1 MQYTLLV
8 PILREKG
15 IDMISI
21 IIPVYN
27 SEKFLHKCVNSVLHQ
42 TFQNWELILVDDG
55 SSDSSR
61 RICDMCAQ
69 NNPQVRTI
77 HKENGGVSSAR
88 NAGLDVAIGEYIM
101 FVDSDDWLEPELC
114 QELVDGIRQSDI
126 VIGGYKAFFAKGQV
140 EHVAKENKIQFPE
153 EFPTI
158 SVQLYENNLL
168 NAPVSKLYRRS
179 LIGIQRFD
187 ENTRLGEDFLF
198 NLEYLPKCRYIS
210 TVSSSGYVYNVL
222 NENSATKNFR
232 QDDFSQIVYLYK
244 MGKTFAEQYG
254 FWGETCSSMKK
265 QFFLNGVNL
274 LQLLFYSDYKQD
286 KKVRLAMEILA
297 NSAFK
302 EVCSAD
308 FPLPLKYAIPRKL
321 CKANNFTGLKYFF
334 WAKKFL
340 TKFIKG

>member
-1 MQYTLLV
+1 M
-8 PILREKG
+8 KF
-15 IDMISI
+15 MISI

-55 SSDSSR
+55 SSDSSG
-61 RICDMCAQ
+61 RICDIFAQ
-69 NNPQVRTI
+69 DNPKVRTI

-101 FVDSDDWLEPELC
+101 FVDSDDWIEPELC
-114 QELVDGIRQSDI
+114 QGLVDGIRQCDI

-140 EHVAKENKIQFPE
+140 EHVVKENKVQFPE
-153 EFPTI
+153 EFSTI

-168 NAPVSKLYRRS
+168 NAPFSKLYRRS

-198 NLEYLPKCRYIS
+198 NLEYLSKCKYIS
-210 TVSSSGYVYNVL
+210 TIPLSGYVYNVL

-308 FPLPLKYAIPRKL
+308 FQLPLKYEIPRKF
-321 CKANNFTGLKYFF
+321 CKASNITGLRLF
-334 WAKKFL
+334 WGIKWYL
-340 TKFIKG
+340 TKYIKNRNG

>member
-1 MQYTLLV
+1 MV
-8 PILREKG
+8 F
-15 IDMISI
+15 MISI

-42 TFQNWELILVDDG
+42 TFPNWELILVDDG
-55 SSDSSR
+55 SSDSSG
-61 RICDMCAQ
+61 RICDMFAQ
-69 NNPQVRTI
+69 YNPKVKTI
-77 HKENGGVSSAR
+77 HKKNGGVSSAR
-88 NAGLDVAIGEYIM
+88 NAGLDVAIGEYVM
-101 FVDSDDWLEPELC
+101 FVDSDDWIEPELC
-114 QELVDGIRQSDI
+114 QDLVDGIRQSDI

-140 EHVAKENKIQFPE
+140 EHVAKENKVQFPE
-153 EFPTI
+153 EFSTI
-158 SVQLYENNLL
+158 SVQLYENSLL
-168 NAPVSKLYRRS
+168 NAPFSKLYRRS
-179 LIGIQRFD
+179 LIGTQRFD

-210 TVSSSGYVYNVL
+210 TVPSSGYVYNVL

-232 QDDFSQIVYLYK
+232 QDDLSQIIYLYK
-244 MGKTFAEQYG
+244 MGKTFAAHYG

-286 KKVRLAMEILA
+286 KQERLAMEILS
-297 NSAFK
+297 NPAFK

-321 CKANNFTGLKYFF
+321 CKKNNLIGLELFF
-334 WAKKFL
+334 RIKQNL
-340 TKFIKG
+340 TKYIKKRNI

>member
-1 MQYTLLV
+1 MV
-8 PILREKG
+8 F
-15 IDMISI
+15 MISI

-42 TFQNWELILVDDG
+42 TFQDWELILVDDG
-55 SSDSSR
+55 SSDSSG
-61 RICDMCAQ
+61 RICDIFAQ
-69 NNPQVRTI
+69 NNPKVRTI

-88 NAGLDVAIGEYIM
+88 NAGLDVAIGEYVM
-101 FVDSDDWLEPELC
+101 FVDSDDWIGPRLC

-126 VIGGYKAFFAKGQV
+126 VIGGYKAFFAKRQV
-140 EHVAKENKIQFPE
+140 EHVAKENKVQFPE
-153 EFPTI
+153 EFSTI
-158 SVQLYENNLL
+158 SVQLYENSLL
-168 NAPVSKLYRRS
+168 NAPFSKLYRRS
-179 LIGIQRFD
+179 LIGTQRFD

-210 TVSSSGYVYNVL
+210 TVPSSGYVYNVL

-232 QDDFSQIVYLYK
+232 QDDLSQIIYLYK
-244 MGKTFAEQYG
+244 MGKTFAAHYG

-265 QFFLNGVNL
+265 QLFLNGVNL

-286 KKVRLAMEILA
+286 KQERLAMEILS
-297 NSAFK
+297 NPAFK

-321 CKANNFTGLKYFF
+321 CKKNNLIGLELFF
-334 WAKKFL
+334 RIKQNL
-340 TKFIKG
+340 TKYIKKRNI